1 MGQIKLI
8 RDHNLKL
15 SPIVVPLSTPKTN
28 EASGQETSALRT
40 LSQTAIYGILAPLIK
55 INDIVVNNMD
65 IVYFELDNQ
74 SNIPSLYFIVQDPNN
89 LLRGLQTP
97 STDNEV
103 RIQILPKFENAYK
116 KIDMV
121 FYISRCANVENGI
134 EFFCTYKVLDLYQNH
149 IKSFGEL
156 TTYEL
161 FDKLSIECQLGFASN
176 IESTNDKRY
185 LYCASETYESFMGE
199 VISYSGDGQMGIKSQ
214 VLYDYWIDYW
224 NNINLVDV
232 YERFLSVDPIEDLM
246 IWVSPLQSSEHD
258 NTKYSTDDELYM
270 EVPAIISNHPTTTS
284 EDLSINSYNIVNSS
298 TAISSGTDR
307 IYSTYNMQDSE
318 ALDYLLSDGDQRK
331 DIAVKYHYLGEYNRE
346 YNYLL
351 SNACRGMKKDK
362 MWNEIIEVV
371 LYAPTLAITKG
382 SKVNLHWY
390 DTNNDLQNIKESVVD
405 EDIQTNIII
414 PQSNIQSNTDSGPK
428 YDINKQISG
437 QYYVLSNK
445 IAFYGNNWY
454 HTLRLTRPRDQKYQ
468 YIEGLTEKIE
478 KQL

>member
-1 MGQIKLI
+1 
-8 RDHNLKL
+8 
-15 SPIVVPLSTPKTN
+15 
-28 EASGQETSALRT
+28 
-40 LSQTAIYGILAPLIK
+40 
-55 INDIVVNNMD
+55 
-65 IVYFELDNQ
+65 
-74 SNIPSLYFIVQDPNN
+74 
-89 LLRGLQTP
+89 
-97 STDNEV
+97 
-103 RIQILPKFENAYK
+103 
-116 KIDMV
+116 
-121 FYISRCANVENGI
+121 
-134 EFFCTYKVLDLYQNH
+134 
-149 IKSFGEL
+149 
-156 TTYEL
+156 
-161 FDKLSIECQLGFASN
+161 
-176 IESTNDKRY
+176 
-185 LYCASETYESFMGE
+185 MGE

-258 NTKYSTDDELYM
+258 NTKYSADDELYM
-270 EVPAIISNHPTTTS
+270 KVPAIISNHPTTTS

-414 PQSNIQSNTDSGPK
+414 PQSNVQSNTDSGPK